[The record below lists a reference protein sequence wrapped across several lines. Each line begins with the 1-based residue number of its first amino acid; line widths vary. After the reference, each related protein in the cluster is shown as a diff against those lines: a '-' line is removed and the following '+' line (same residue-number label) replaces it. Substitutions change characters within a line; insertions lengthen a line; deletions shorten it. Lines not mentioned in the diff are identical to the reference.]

1 MDEKVLESVTALLR
15 NQLTTQLLW
24 TAILSVA
31 AAAIGAYLGAY
42 LGKKGERRA
51 QKEDF
56 ASVLEEEVKRTFQ
69 TESVKASL
77 ADASGRAI
85 ESLRVG
91 LQREM
96 AFVTFQR
103 ELIARYQDAL
113 MGALREVSATSEFAK
128 YEWRDDEIDS
138 NRPKMTA
145 CLRGA
150 ILSSAMLKALNT
162 ISDKTHKELVDAVE
176 NVADRWDTILA
187 FKTSNSP
194 TFRAK
199 YPQFPIPTPDIK
211 NIVDGQSAL
220 NKAVSVLTDRV
231 LTTISAS
238 VLPT

>member
-91 LQREM
+91 L
-96 AFVTFQR
+96 
-103 ELIARYQDAL
+103 
-113 MGALREVSATSEFAK
+113 
-128 YEWRDDEIDS
+128 
-138 NRPKMTA
+138 
-145 CLRGA
+145 
-150 ILSSAMLKALNT
+150 
-162 ISDKTHKELVDAVE
+162 
-176 NVADRWDTILA
+176 
-187 FKTSNSP
+187 
-194 TFRAK
+194 
-199 YPQFPIPTPDIK
+199 
-211 NIVDGQSAL
+211 
-220 NKAVSVLTDRV
+220 
-231 LTTISAS
+231 
-238 VLPT
+238 